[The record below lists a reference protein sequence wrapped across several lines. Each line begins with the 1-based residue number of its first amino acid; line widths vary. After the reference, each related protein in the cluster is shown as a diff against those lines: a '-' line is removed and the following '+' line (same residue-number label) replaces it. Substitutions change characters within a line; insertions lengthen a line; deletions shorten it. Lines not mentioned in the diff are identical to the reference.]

1 MTTPARRALPV
12 RTLLLLPAGL
22 TLLAGLAG
30 AVGLLDLGRIPQR
43 TRLLG
48 LGEVH
53 GPLMV
58 LGFLGT
64 LIALERAVAARV
76 TWAYLAPTLTAAGA
90 VMTIPPS
97 TRPAGATLTVLG
109 LTALAMVYGAL
120 WRRQRD
126 DLVLVQ
132 MAAAGSGI
140 LAAVLWPRADVATA
154 LPWFVGFIVL
164 TIAAERVELARL
176 QIRDGA
182 GVLVALTTA
191 YVLAGT
197 TALLWPRLGVRLVG
211 LILLALTGWLATTD
225 VARRTVRLTGQAR
238 FSAVALLAAYGWLGV
253 GALTWVAAGPLV
265 TDAAYDT
272 VVHAV
277 FLGFAMSMV
286 LAHAP
291 VILPAVIRRPL
302 PYRRAFWIPLVVLH
316 AGLVVR
322 ILLGHGIPAM
332 TLWQVGGLVTVTAL
346 LLLPVVLVT
355 ATARARSSPTDKASR

>member
-1 MTTPARRALPV
+1 MTAPARRALPA
-12 RTLLLLPAGL
+12 RTLLLLPTGV
-22 TLLAGLAG
+22 TLLAGLVG
-30 AVGLLDLGRIPQR
+30 AVGLLDLGHIPQR
-43 TRLLG
+43 ARLLG
-48 LGEVH
+48 LGEIH

-76 TWAYLAPTLTAAGA
+76 TWAYLAPILTAAGA

-97 TRPAGATLTVLG
+97 TRAVGTTLTVLG
-109 LTALAMVYGAL
+109 LTALAVVYGAL

-132 MAAAGSGI
+132 MAAAGNGV
-140 LAAVLWPRADVATA
+140 LGAVIWPRADVATA

-176 QIRDGA
+176 QIRDGE
-182 GVLVALTTA
+182 GMLVALTTA
-191 YVLAGT
+191 YIAAGT
-197 TALLWPRLGVRLVG
+197 TALLLPRIGDRLVG
-211 LILLALTGWLATTD
+211 LTLLALTGWLSTAD

-265 TDAAYDT
+265 TAAAYDT

-322 ILLGHGIPAM
+322 ILLGHGIPAPV
-332 TLWQVGGLVTVTAL
+332 LWQVGALVTVTAL

-355 ATARARSSPTDKASR
+355 ATARARSAITDKASR